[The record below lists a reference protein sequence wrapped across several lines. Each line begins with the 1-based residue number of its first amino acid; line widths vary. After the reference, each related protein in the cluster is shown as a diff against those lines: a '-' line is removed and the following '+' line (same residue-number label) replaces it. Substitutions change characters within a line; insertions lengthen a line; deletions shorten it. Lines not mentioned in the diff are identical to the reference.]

1 MLSKL
6 IEEQQKEFAKNNIDD
21 GTGFVM
27 HREDVNALIATSM
40 ELAYEAGRKAE
51 RGKICAFAIK
61 SIQARFKA
69 GKEAGMSHEA
79 LETFVIESF
88 VLPKDN
94 KETVLSEDTPPQP
107 SPSEDLAV

>member
-6 IEEQQKEFAKNNIDD
+6 IEERSNAVKAHILYAYIQATGYTKEFDEII
-21 GTGFVM
+21 T
-27 HREDVNALIATSM
+27 TSM
-40 ELAYEAGRKAE
+40 ELAYEAGKKE
-51 RGKICAFAIK
+51 EKGNICAFAIK

-94 KETVLSEDTPPQP
+94 KETILSENTPPQP
-107 SPSEDLAV
+107 NPSEDLAV